1 MITREQAVEML
12 TDYFEQRLAPDLRH
26 QVETHI
32 AANALTKH
40 VLETYKKTVVLCR
53 ESQKH
58 RVAPA
63 DFASRLLSF
72 LRERTALDKSQG
84 KGA

>member
-1 MITREQAVEML
+1 MIMISREQAVEML
-12 TDYFEQRLAPDLRH
+12 TDSFEQRLAPDLRRA
-26 QVETHI
+26 VETHI
-32 AANALTKH
+32 ASNAITKH

-63 DFASRLLSF
+63 DFEPRLLAF
-72 LRERTALDKSQG
+72 LRERTRA
-84 KGA
+84 

>member
-1 MITREQAVEML
+1 MISRDQAVEML
-12 TDYFEQRLAPDLRH
+12 TDYFEQRLAPDLRRA
-26 QVETHI
+26 VEAHI
-32 AANALTKH
+32 ASNNITKH

-63 DFASRLLSF
+63 DFGARLLAF
-72 LRERTALDKSQG
+72 LREQTRA
-84 KGA
+84 

>member
-1 MITREQAVEML
+1 MITREQCVEML
-12 TDYFEQRLAPDLRH
+12 TDYFEQRLAPELRNE
-26 QVETHI
+26 VEAHLAGNT
-32 AANALTKH
+32 LTKH

-63 DFASRLLSF
+63 DFAPRLLSY
-72 LRERTALDKSQG
+72 LRERTELDKPQG

>member
-1 MITREQAVEML
+1 MISRDQAVEML
-12 TDYFEQRLAPDLRH
+12 TDYFEQRLAPELRRA
-26 QVETHI
+26 VEEHI
-32 AANALTKH
+32 ASSAITKH

-63 DFASRLLSF
+63 DFAPRLMAF
-72 LRERTALDKSQG
+72 LREQTRA
-84 KGA
+84 